1 MATTI
6 ENTTKNNGIVQKQQ
20 KQAIKRYCQTLELV
34 DDADLIK
41 EYVRA
46 HNKDSHW
53 KEIRE
58 GLREIGILE
67 MEMYLQGNRVF
78 MIVETGLDFDW
89 DIAFSKLATLPRQAE
104 WESRM
109 SLFQHTK
116 GAKST
121 DKWLMMQR
129 IFHLYDFESQ

>member
-1 MATTI
+1 MATAI
-6 ENTTKNNGIVQKQQ
+6 ENTAKNNGIVQKQQ
-20 KQAIKRYCQTLELV
+20 KQAVKRYCQTLELV
-34 DDADLIK
+34 DDMDLIK

-46 HNKDSHW
+46 HNEESHW

-58 GLREIGILE
+58 GLREVGILE

-89 DIAFSKLATLPRQAE
+89 DTAFSKLETLPRQTE
-104 WESRM
+104 WENKM
-109 SLFQHTK
+109 SLFQRTK

-129 IFHLYDFESQ
+129 IFHLYDVESQ